1 MNNEEKAYKGCFWAF
16 VMFVLM
22 MGIAL
27 FSVSCRTQYIP
38 VETIRT
44 EIKEIH
50 DNLRVKDS
58 IKNEKQIIIREAD
71 TAEIER
77 LNREYDLKLDKAR
90 QTILMML
97 KEKESQ
103 SHTEKEVKDSIVY
116 KDKEIQ
122 VPYPVEKKLTKWQQA
137 KVDWGGWAMFA
148 VVVLFILSLFIALRR
163 RGKRGV

>member
-16 VMFVLM
+16 VMFVLT

-27 FSVSCRTQYIP
+27 FFVSCRTQYIP

-50 DNLRVKDS
+50 DTLRVKDS

-90 QTILMML
+90 KTILMML
-97 KEKESQ
+97 KEKETQ

-116 KDKEIQ
+116 RDKEIQ
-122 VPYPVEKKLTKWQQA
+122 VPYPVEKKLSKWQQA
-137 KVDWGGWAMFA
+137 KVDWGGWAMLA
-148 VVVLFILSLFIALRR
+148 VVVIIILFFVFALRG
-163 RGKRGV
+163 RGNRGV